1 MIKGIGVDL
10 IELER
15 IAKQI
20 HHAPFINRV
29 LTQSERE
36 QFETLGD
43 KRKVEYLAG
52 HFSVKE
58 AYAKA
63 RGTGIGQTV
72 SFQDLTISY
81 DSFGKPLLKD
91 RTLTDETIHVS
102 ITHTEHSAAAFV
114 IIESLSC

>member
-1 MIKGIGVDL
+1 MIRGIGVDL

-20 HHAPFINRV
+20 YHDTFINRI

-36 QFETLGD
+36 QFDTLGD

-63 RGTGIGQTV
+63 RGTGIGQSV
-72 SFQDLTISY
+72 SFQDLTITY
-81 DSFGKPLLKD
+81 DSLGKPLLED
-91 RTLTDETIHVS
+91 RNSSGDIVHVS

-114 IIESLSC
+114 VIESLSC